1 MLERNNA
8 LVGNVKNGRLC
19 MNKREVLED
28 IVLWHKDNELKKP
41 LLTDPDKLDQ
51 ALIALDKL
59 EKEKMLEMVGEDKK
73 PIYNESGGIT
83 VNKKSFEFGKQV
95 GYNQAKAE
103 IRKKIKDV

>member
-1 MLERNNA
+1 MTR
-8 LVGNVKNGRLC
+8 
-19 MNKREVLED
+19 REVLETLVD
-28 IVLWHKDNELKKP
+28 RWEALVETYFSGCPQDEIITE
-41 LLTDPDKLDQ
+41 

-103 IRKKIKDV
+103 IRKKLNLQRGL

>member
-1 MLERNNA
+1 
-8 LVGNVKNGRLC
+8 
-19 MNKREVLED
+19 
-28 IVLWHKDNELKKP
+28 
-41 LLTDPDKLDQ
+41 
-51 ALIALDKL
+51 
-59 EKEKMLEMVGEDKK
+59 MVGEDKK

>member
-1 MLERNNA
+1 
-8 LVGNVKNGRLC
+8 
-19 MNKREVLED
+19 MNKRREVLEKL
-28 IVLWHKDNELKKP
+28 VEGKYNY
-41 LLTDPDKLDQ
+41 TDPRVKKDKMDI
-51 ALIALDKL
+51 ALTALDKL

>member
-1 MLERNNA
+1 M
-8 LVGNVKNGRLC
+8 
-19 MNKREVLED
+19 MNKRREVLENLVILRNDVMKD
-28 IVLWHKDNELKKP
+28 IVIQGI
-41 LLTDPDKLDQ
+41 DQ
-51 ALIALDKL
+51 ALIELDKL